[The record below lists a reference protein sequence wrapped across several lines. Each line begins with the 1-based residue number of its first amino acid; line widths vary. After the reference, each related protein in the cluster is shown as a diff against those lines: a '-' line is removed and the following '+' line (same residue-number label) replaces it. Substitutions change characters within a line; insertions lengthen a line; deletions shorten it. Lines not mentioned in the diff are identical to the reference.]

1 MQFKLSCRT
10 IKFSIVQRDIHNIN
24 RVNTFVYVQKK
35 SIITQRLTFLPAILA
50 DCQSCRTPALAAEQR
65 RSGQPETKWWTTENA
80 ESELKA
86 GVDPDT

>member
-1 MQFKLSCRT
+1 MQFKLSWST
-10 IKFSIVQRDIHNIN
+10 IKFGAVQTDIYNIYK
-24 RVNTFVYVQKK
+24 VNTFVYVQKK